1 VPCSTRRESRVGY
14 TEFPRLPQFNL
25 YERMPRGIRNTNAT
39 TIKAAW
45 YANTFPA
52 P

>member
-1 VPCSTRRESRVGY
+1 MPCNTRRESREGY
-14 TEFPRLPQFNL
+14 TEFPRLPQSSL
-25 YERMPRGIRNTNAT
+25 YDSALSGINSTKPT

-45 YANTFPA
+45 YANTLDA